1 VSRGWWTLG
10 KFGGAPIRLHWSLPL
25 GALLW
30 SGFSFA
36 PAFWLAFAGLIL
48 VHELGHA
55 LVVLRY
61 RLGLSEI
68 AVHGAGGYCQHRHS
82 GTRFEEA
89 AVAWGGVLAQLALFI
104 AVQVAVAVFG
114 PPGTVHTRQAYYV
127 FTNSNLWLIFINLIP
142 VEPLDGAKAWPLVR
156 MLLSR
161 FRGPQRQNTVFERR
175 RSVEDELRDLER
187 MNAPNAP
194 ATPPRNETPS
204 EKTDRIVR
212 ELIAR
217 TTQPKDR

>member
-25 GALLW
+25 GALVW

-36 PAFWLAFAGLIL
+36 PAFWLAFALLIL

-55 LVVLRY
+55 LIVLRY
-61 RLGLSEI
+61 GLGLSEI

-89 AVAWGGVLAQLALFI
+89 AVAWGGVLAQLTLFI
-104 AVQVAVAVFG
+104 GVQIAVAVLG
-114 PPGTVHTRQAYYV
+114 PPSSVHTLEAYHV
-127 FTNSNLWLIFINLIP
+127 FTYSNLWLIFLNLIP
-142 VEPLDGAKAWPLVR
+142 VEPLDGAKAWPLVG

-161 FRGPQRQNTVFERR
+161 FGRQGRPNAVFERR

-187 MNAPNAP
+187 MDVPGTP
-194 ATPPRNETPS
+194 APPRNETPS